1 MDATASPCYP
11 LFAGWFA
18 GLLAACLAVPAYA
31 AERLSVQQLQQD
43 LDVVAATLREQHPD
57 LAHSIAPA
65 ELDRALADL
74 RGDLRRPLTREQAW
88 LRLARLNPLLADA
101 HVSIGYPDWR
111 GLAKAQ
117 QAAGNGW
124 FPYEVRIDPDTQ
136 QLFVAA
142 ELGGG
147 VSDRARARI
156 VRIDGV
162 DSGVVVRRLLELVH
176 GDTPAFR
183 TRLLQDRW
191 FYFYWR
197 AYGDPA
203 RFAIVLDRAGA
214 RPLRVAA
221 AKRTPALLAH
231 EDGFEDNFS
240 LQLRPGGDAVLRIES
255 FVWPDRERFFAFTDD
270 VFAQLKREG
279 VRRLVI
285 DVRDNGG
292 GDDDMWMRGILRH
305 IATRPYRTG
314 STYRKRVL
322 EKFRSGDEVVGQV
335 VRGEKTSVIEPE
347 RDDPLHYSGE
357 LIVLVGPATY
367 SSSVLFAN
375 TVQDYGFG
383 RVAGAR
389 GGIVRSRQSGNVQ
402 DVRLPNSD
410 LRVYWP
416 RFVLDRPVPRASIWL
431 EPDLI
436 VRDDPFDP
444 EVAIAELLAP
454 RAAP

>member
-1 MDATASPCYP
+1 MDALTRLRSVLAV
-11 LFAGWFA
+11 AV
-18 GLLAACLAVPAYA
+18 LAAVPFMATA
-31 AERLSVQQLQQD
+31 APPPERLSVEQLRQD

-57 LAHSIAPA
+57 IAHSIAPA

-74 RGDLRRPLTREQAW
+74 RRDLRRPLTREQAW
-88 LRLARLNPLLADA
+88 LRLAELNPRLADA

-117 QAAGNGW
+117 QAAGPGW
-124 FPYEVRIDPDTQ
+124 FPFEVRIDPDTQ

-147 VSDRARARI
+147 ASDQARARI

-162 DSGVVVRRLLELVH
+162 DSRVVVRRLLKLVH

-183 TRLLQDRW
+183 ARLLQDRW
-191 FYFYWR
+191 FYYYWR
-197 AYGDPA
+197 AYGEPA
-203 RFAIVLDRAGA
+203 TFRIVLDRAGA
-214 RPLRVAA
+214 KPLSVAA
-221 AKRTPALLAH
+221 AKRTPAALAVA
-231 EDGFEDNFS
+231 DDFERSFRFEV
-240 LQLRPGGDAVLRIES
+240 RPGGDAVLTIAS

-270 VFAQLKREG
+270 AFARIKRES
-279 VRRLVI
+279 VRRLLI

-292 GDDDMWMRGILRH
+292 GDDELWTRGILRH

-335 VRGEKTSVIEPE
+335 VRGEKTSTIEPE
-347 RDDPLHYSGE
+347 RDDPLHFDGE
-357 LIVLVGPATY
+357 LIVLVGAATY

-375 TVQDYGFG
+375 TVQDYRFG
-383 RVAGAR
+383 RIAGAR

-402 DVRLPNSD
+402 ETRLPNSD
-410 LRVYWP
+410 LRLYWP
-416 RFVLDRPVPRASIWL
+416 RFVLDRPLPRDSIWL
-431 EPDLI
+431 QPDVI

-444 EVAIAELLAP
+444 EAAIAELLTP